1 MLGNSNKRLWLTRI
15 TIFFVALLFLL
26 FLFIFFRGIAWSPNT
41 TETKSSQL
49 NVGST
54 TLIRQE
60 GQRLWAT
67 RLSDKQRKELVDLNP
82 FVFTGDGCATQE
94 ICLIQS
100 ETSQQGVIVIYIDK
114 KPDALTPETKWLG
127 GFIDPSNGAIYD
139 LLGRLYRDSAYSAS
153 VKNTTVNDIKKFINH

>member
-1 MLGNSNKRLWLTRI
+1 MLKKNNKRLWLTRL
-15 TIFFVALLFLL
+15 TIFFAIILILL
-26 FLFIFFRGIAWSPNT
+26 FLFIFFRGVVWSPNKT
-41 TETKSSQL
+41 KKKSSQL
-49 NVGST
+49 HVGST

-67 RLSDKQRKELVDLNP
+67 RLSDKQREELADLNP
-82 FVFTGDGCATQE
+82 FVFTGNGCGKEE

-100 ETSQQGVIVIYIDK
+100 ATSQQGVIVIYIDN

-139 LLGRLYRDSAYSAS
+139 LLGRLYRDSASAQGA
-153 VKNTTVNDIKKFINH
+153 KKFISY